1 MSNHLR
7 HGWIALLALPVL
19 ALTTPTSASA
29 ALRTPAAAV
38 HVVSTQSRLGL
49 RGFGYRSRYGYRP
62 SYRRPIYRRSL
73 YRRSPF
79 HGVFRGILRAI
90 GLAYLLHL
98 LFGWG
103 AGGSPFGL
111 LLLAALVLWLATR
124 SRRRRR
130 IYW

>member
-1 MSNHLR
+1 MSNSLR
-7 HGWIALLALPVL
+7 RGWIALLALPLL
-19 ALTTPTSASA
+19 ALTPTSATA

-38 HVVSTQSRLGL
+38 HVATTQARLGG
-49 RGFGYRSRYGYRP
+49 RGFGRRLPVFRSRSRYGYRP
-62 SYRRPIYRRSL
+62 A

-90 GLAYLLHL
+90 GLAYLFHL

-111 LLLAALVLWLATR
+111 LLLAALVLWLA
-124 SRRRRR
+124 SGMRRRRR
-130 IYW
+130 AYW